1 MYKIKISIVIIVTIL
16 FSVRCTN
23 PSFELT
29 GVVTNGLDGEII
41 KEAEVSLKGTNISA
55 VTDNNGHFTLQVP
68 YSVAPGVSI
77 REINSTPFMKKEGHA
92 PDMVLIA
99 NKSGYQQLE
108 YNLSSRTTNLSLAVV
123 PEPREFRAEDYTGE
137 YIPFTSKLTHDV
149 QWENIIDGVRL
160 FYEKRIDAIKPE
172 RELYWNR
179 DLSSPEAYSSSVE
192 PNRANFRSI
201 LGAVDER
208 EPVSM
213 EKRNRIG
220 ETDKYVVYE
229 VRWPVLKEV
238 TPRPA
243 LQNWPELDVPGKI
256 FGEGLLL
263 EAKGI
268 PNGYAIAI
276 PDADQAPED
285 IAGLNSRIEKNS
297 QFARRLAENG
307 LTVVVPVVIDRT
319 NRWSRNTNR
328 PSRSWIYSQTH
339 EMGRT
344 VTGYE
349 VQKMEAV
356 IDWFEKQNSDDAK
369 IGIAGYGEGGLL
381 AFYTA
386 ALDKR
391 VTTTLVSGYFAPREK
406 VWKEPIY
413 RNVWGLLK
421 EFGDAEIAS
430 LIAPRSLVV
439 EYSKVPDYDGSKN
452 DGKEIE
458 PPGELW
464 THSFDEVES
473 EFNRISALSGANIG
487 ERVLIH
493 NEEKTVPFGSEKAM
507 NRFISMLG
515 NMEPVALSEDTP
527 NDSRKE
533 FDSETRMGRMVE
545 QMVGHTQLLL
555 RDSEYKRQEFVKKYT
570 DQDKL
575 RNYFREEL
583 TGWLNDD
590 FSPANVRTKLFD
602 DQPGYACYDVLM
614 DVLPDVSLWGVLCI
628 PKGIKEG
635 EKRPVIVLQ
644 HGRGGNPLTALS
656 EGSGYY
662 EVGRRLADRGFVVF
676 TPFGNWTGETR
687 FRWID
692 RIAKPAKNTLWSTIG
707 RQHQQLIRWFSTLP
721 FVDPSRIAIY
731 GKSIGGQTASLAASM
746 VPEYALSI
754 NCAYFNESARK
765 ETSVYFPTSFVF
777 CVDSE
782 MPMWNRGHTLEY
794 AEMANRLI
802 FPRPFMVEHGKKD
815 GIAVPGWVEYEYAK
829 VENFYEQTGKGDL
842 TELDLHEGGH
852 IINSVK
858 TFPFLHKHLDWPE
871 P

>member
-1 MYKIKISIVIIVTIL
+1 
-16 FSVRCTN
+16 
-23 PSFELT
+23 
-29 GVVTNGLDGEII
+29 
-41 KEAEVSLKGTNISA
+41 
-55 VTDNNGHFTLQVP
+55 
-68 YSVAPGVSI
+68 
-77 REINSTPFMKKEGHA
+77 
-92 PDMVLIA
+92 
-99 NKSGYQQLE
+99 
-108 YNLSSRTTNLSLAVV
+108 
-123 PEPREFRAEDYTGE
+123 
-137 YIPFTSKLTHDV
+137 
-149 QWENIIDGVRL
+149 
-160 FYEKRIDAIKPE
+160 
-172 RELYWNR
+172 
-179 DLSSPEAYSSSVE
+179 
-192 PNRANFRSI
+192 
-201 LGAVDER
+201 
-208 EPVSM
+208 
-213 EKRNRIG
+213 
-220 ETDKYVVYE
+220 
-229 VRWPVLKEV
+229 
-238 TPRPA
+238 
-243 LQNWPELDVPGKI
+243 
-256 FGEGLLL
+256 
-263 EAKGI
+263 
-268 PNGYAIAI
+268 
-276 PDADQAPED
+276 
-285 IAGLNSRIEKNS
+285 
-297 QFARRLAENG
+297 
-307 LTVVVPVVIDRT
+307 
-319 NRWSRNTNR
+319 
-328 PSRSWIYSQTH
+328 
-339 EMGRT
+339 
-344 VTGYE
+344 
-349 VQKMEAV
+349 
-356 IDWFEKQNSDDAK
+356 
-369 IGIAGYGEGGLL
+369 
-381 AFYTA
+381 
-386 ALDKR
+386 
-391 VTTTLVSGYFAPREK
+391 TLVSGYFAPREK

-430 LIAPRSLVV
+430 LIAPRSFVV